1 MKFEIHF
8 TLPSGDE
15 DFIVLEGE
23 TVDELREMADREVE
37 KRGGTDPWSV
47 PLYHRMTA
55 TLKGERL

>member
-23 TVDELREMADREVE
+23 TVDELREMADCEIE

-47 PLYHRMTA
+47 PLSTP
-55 TLKGERL
+55 